1 MSEVYVLVKQVPGRP
16 NGEVTLHGVT
26 DSEEVQEAWSSADDA
41 CYAAYYEENEVRSA
55 PWKADTDEEA

>member
-26 DSEEVQEAWSSADDA
+26 DSEEVQEAWSSANDN
-41 CYAAYYEENEVRSA
+41 CYAVYYEENEVHSA
-55 PWKADTDEEA
+55 PWELEQEDPE